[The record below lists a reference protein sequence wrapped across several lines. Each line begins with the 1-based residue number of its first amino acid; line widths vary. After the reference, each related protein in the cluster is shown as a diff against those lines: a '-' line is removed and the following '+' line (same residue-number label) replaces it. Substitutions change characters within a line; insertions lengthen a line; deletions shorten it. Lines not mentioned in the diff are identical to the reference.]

1 MPGLAIKRLTLSD
14 LTIFDYHFRQNPN
27 VRQKGINLDARP
39 FISDCYPLLA
49 GQPIS
54 TRYPVDTFIYGPSDS
69 PEYRLLKTIIKA
81 EKNWRLDGALIYDPP
96 DQTGR
101 FNELRPGDFSVL
113 NFIGEMTPEVVQCLL
128 IAARN
133 STDRELF
140 RVVSQLPG
148 FGPRVGMI
156 PITER
161 QLIEC
166 AQRAGL
172 SETHSLYTIT
182 LDHDLREAIE
192 GSAEA
197 VIRISKRMQNQ
208 TITRTQLSKLR
219 ENADK
224 SGQLGESLVYI
235 YLQDKETNGDIV
247 AFTWV
252 SDTNAIAPFDF
263 AIEVA
268 EGVTERIDVKTT
280 SGSFEQPI
288 YVSLAELITMAGD
301 IPYRI
306 YRVYEASRTLAKL
319 RISEPVND
327 QAQELLAILKTL
339 PADVSA
345 EGLRI
350 RPSFFIFLKPPVTL
364 EDTE

>member
-1 MPGLAIKRLTLSD
+1 
-14 LTIFDYHFRQNPN
+14 
-27 VRQKGINLDARP
+27 
-39 FISDCYPLLA
+39 
-49 GQPIS
+49 
-54 TRYPVDTFIYGPSDS
+54 
-69 PEYRLLKTIIKA
+69 
-81 EKNWRLDGALIYDPP
+81 
-96 DQTGR
+96 
-101 FNELRPGDFSVL
+101 
-113 NFIGEMTPEVVQCLL
+113 
-128 IAARN
+128 
-133 STDRELF
+133 
-140 RVVSQLPG
+140 
-148 FGPRVGMI
+148 
-156 PITER
+156 
-161 QLIEC
+161 
-166 AQRAGL
+166 
-172 SETHSLYTIT
+172 
-182 LDHDLREAIE
+182 
-192 GSAEA
+192 
-197 VIRISKRMQNQ
+197 MQNQ